1 MSNEDKKYNFNYED
15 FDPDKEYNID
25 NEKISRTHQQIL
37 GDAVRGTQLY
47 DYWQQEENRERLV
60 ERCRDLGL
68 LSKELGL
75 VEKNMDKG
83 RETMWVHNYEKYA
96 ENLREHIRN
105 WGPEILAKLSAG
117 GKKGGKNSH
126 KNGTSPKQLR
136 QLELVRDPQ
145 KAADARKVI
154 ECTVCGKEGLTG
166 NINRWHN
173 DNCKIQ
179 KLKEVAIKHLPRNE
193 FRFFDIT
200 EIIEIISKESG
211 FKPGP
216 RGSTIS
222 KLKQYNIVE
231 KTNTKGVYICRSI

>member
-1 MSNEDKKYNFNYED
+1 MSKYNFDYDD
-15 FDPDKEYNID
+15 FDPNKDYSID

-37 GDAVRGTQLY
+37 GDSVRTEQLR
-47 DYWQQEENRERLV
+47 DYWSQEENRERLV
-60 ERCRDLGL
+60 ERCRELGI
-68 LSKELGL
+68 LSKELGW
-75 VEKNMDKG
+75 VDRNMAKG
-83 RETMWVHNYEKYA
+83 RETQWVHNYEKYA

-105 WGPEILAKLSAG
+105 WGPDVLAKLSEG

-126 KNGTSPKQLR
+126 KNGSSPKQLQ
-136 QLELVRDPQ
+136 QLALVRDPQ
-145 KAADARKVI
+145 KATDARKVI
-154 ECTVCGKEGLTG
+154 ECRVCGKEGLTG

-179 KLKEVAIKHLPRNE
+179 KLKDASAKHLPCNS

-211 FKPGP
+211 FNSH
-216 RGSTIS
+216 GSTIG

-231 KTNTKGVYICRSI
+231 KTNTKGVYKKI